1 MIRMLGIKSS
11 ILVLGRLIWSRA
23 DSVGLRWRG
32 SDERREQSIW
42 PAYEMEGNPRKV
54 GDPLLPG
61 FSLFNVAFGHQR
73 SRDTWTPS
81 CNRSHV
87 RSEKLEMN
95 VHPCSPS
102 MLLFNF
108 LSILPP
114 FVYNPVFFFTLC
126 FVFFNLFTCSLSEFN
141 PIRKM
146 HLYASQS
153 FLSSLLFLHSQCCLT
168 VIY

>member
-1 MIRMLGIKSS
+1 MLVSKSS
-11 ILVLGRLIWSRA
+11 ILVLGRLIWSSA

-108 LSILPP
+108 LFHLLYIAMLSVLYLIL
-114 FVYNPVFFFTLC
+114 FFSHCALYFLTYLHAIYL
-126 FVFFNLFTCSLSEFN
+126 NLIL
-141 PIRKM
+141 
-146 HLYASQS
+146 
-153 FLSSLLFLHSQCCLT
+153 
-168 VIY
+168 